1 MKIIIVFPNQVLLW
15 TMVICKNFIN
25 FLKGI
30 RLVDSKT
37 SLNVEQNKKFHIV
50 LFYIVM
56 HPMWARM
63 HLSMIWKQGEI
74 GTTENKKFL

>member
-15 TMVICKNFIN
+15 TMVICKNFIK
-25 FLKGI
+25 FLKEI

-37 SLNVEQNKKFHIV
+37 SLNVEQNKKSHIV

-63 HLSMIWKQGEI
+63 YLSMIWKQGEI